1 MTLVLIGPACEDLII
16 IGNEKSSRIGG
27 ASYFQSFVYEEFYDD
42 YIVIVNAQNTDLI
55 NEFPDM
61 SKTELLLKDDTH
73 YFVNEY
79 PDKDNRDIRKQSTN
93 FADIPILA
101 DDLNA
106 IFNNLGLNGSNI
118 DAFVINPLNS
128 NDIPLETLEYLNSF
142 NLPIFISLQGFLRF
156 KDKSNSMVLKSSE
169 DLDYIFNIAEAV
181 FLDEKELKIVSDE
194 DKSDSKIEIQ
204 GIVFENESN
213 SIFIITNGSKGSR
226 ITDFKDINI
235 KIDSVKC
242 DNIVDAT
249 GCGDTYMAGFIS
261 SWLNGEDLKESGDFA
276 SLIATKKLESFGP
289 YQKD

>member
-42 YIVIVNAQNTDLI
+42 YIAIVNAQNTDLI

-61 SKTELLLKDDTH
+61 SKTELILKDDTH
-73 YFVNEY
+73 YFINEY

-106 IFNNLGLNGSNI
+106 IFNNLSLNEDNI

-156 KDKSNSMVLKSSE
+156 KDKDNSMVLKSSE
-169 DLDYIFNIAEAV
+169 DLDYIFNIAEAI

-204 GIVFENESN
+204 DIGFDEKTNT
-213 SIFIITNGSKGSR
+213 IFIITNGSKGSR
-226 ITDFKDINI
+226 ITDFKGINI

-249 GCGDTYMAGFIS
+249 GCGDSYMAAFIS
-261 SWLNGEDLKESGDFA
+261 NLLNGNDLKDSGDFA
-276 SLIATKKLESFGP
+276 SLIASKKLEFFGP
-289 YQKD
+289 YRTD